1 MKTLSNYLLSSKD
14 NPMVEDSLDFTI
26 NLSCIKTCNM
36 REVKKNNQNRVG
48 EGAGAGAGACLRNHK
63 QRGAEEG

>member
-1 MKTLSNYLLSSKD
+1 
-14 NPMVEDSLDFTI
+14 MVEDSLDFTI